1 MPESPQE
8 LVEICRRDNSAIPQI
23 ASLALKEVVAGRRDI
38 LDSFK
43 YACYQDM
50 PLFSEFFFSQ
60 RIYGGVT
67 DFHREFY
74 DAYKSGYG
82 QHSMNIIWPRGTAKT
97 SVCAIMTPLH
107 GIAYFDF
114 LGWRNRIPARM
125 TGHPYTVITSE
136 SRGLSESFLR
146 DIKTELQ
153 FNELYCAAFAPPGCK
168 SLQRKEKGFLWNVDE
183 ILCANWAYVR
193 AAGNGSQIRGRIH
206 LGLRPT
212 LIIVDDPEGERTT
225 GNIDII
231 KDTRDWFY
239 NAVRNTIY
247 KSATYQGRVIV
258 VGTVVHEHC
267 LVNFIRKNDKSF
279 TTTFKTII
287 VTNEKTGKEESLWE
301 NERPLVQ
308 VERER
313 KEAERAGRLSGW
325 LQENMNEPMAKS
337 EKPFNPDTFK
347 WWKGTY
353 HHHPD
358 HDMSFIHLEY
368 IRYADGTKSTEKV
381 GGNGHDINENFIPIT
396 VYIGVDPAAGD
407 TVRSCFNVVMVIG
420 LDAHANMYILEYWRV
435 RTSIASNV
443 VEKIL
448 DLAKTYH
455 AKKVV
460 IETTGYQHTLYAE
473 TKRKAAEREIWSKI
487 APELQK
493 NTGTK
498 DERIEMLEPRFS
510 SGRMHFADVGM
521 TALISE
527 LHDFPQ
533 SEHKDC
539 LDALWLAVTGAR
551 RCPHKSI
558 PMSLP
563 LSAWRGAPVAVANP
577 LTMA

>member
-23 ASLALKEVVAGRRDI
+23 ASLALKEVTAGRRDI
-38 LDSFK
+38 LDAFK
-43 YACYQDM
+43 LACYRDV
-50 PLFSEFFFSQ
+50 PLFTEFFFWQ

-74 DAYKSGYG
+74 DAYRAGYG
-82 QHSMNIIWPRGTAKT
+82 QQLMNVIWPRGTAKT
-97 SVCAIMTPLH
+97 EVCAIMTPLH

-114 LGWRNRIPARM
+114 QGWRNRIPERM

-136 SRGLSESFLR
+136 SKDLSESFLR

-153 FNELYCAAFAPPGCK
+153 FNELYCAAFAPPGCDNFR
-168 SLQRKEKGFLWNVDE
+168 RKDRDFTWNVDG
-183 ILCANWAYVR
+183 IICANWAYVR
-193 AAGNGSQIRGRIH
+193 AIGRGSRIRGRKH
-206 LGLRPT
+206 LSLRPT
-212 LIIVDDPEGERTT
+212 LIIVDDPEGEQATT
-225 GNIDII
+225 TIDII
-231 KDTRDWFY
+231 KSTRDWFY
-239 NAVRNTIY
+239 NAVKGAIY
-247 KSATYQGRVIV
+247 KSATYRGRVIV

-396 VYIGVDPAAGD
+396 VHRTDYGAGYFVKWKFIIGEQQARLEKPINEK
-407 TVRSCFNVVMVIG
+407 FNM
-420 LDAHANMYILEYWRV
+420 AILR
-435 RTSIASNV
+435 RDH
-443 VEKIL
+443 K
-448 DLAKTYH
+448 LA
-455 AKKVV
+455 
-460 IETTGYQHTLYAE
+460 I
-473 TKRKAAEREIWSKI
+473 
-487 APELQK
+487 
-493 NTGTK
+493 
-498 DERIEMLEPRFS
+498 
-510 SGRMHFADVGM
+510 
-521 TALISE
+521 
-527 LHDFPQ
+527 
-533 SEHKDC
+533 
-539 LDALWLAVTGAR
+539 
-551 RCPHKSI
+551 
-558 PMSLP
+558 
-563 LSAWRGAPVAVANP
+563 
-577 LTMA
+577 